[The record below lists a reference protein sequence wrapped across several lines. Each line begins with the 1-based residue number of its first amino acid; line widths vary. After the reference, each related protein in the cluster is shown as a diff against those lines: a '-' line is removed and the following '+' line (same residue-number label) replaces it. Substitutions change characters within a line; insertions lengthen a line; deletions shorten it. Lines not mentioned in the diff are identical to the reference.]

1 MSHPEHHHDI
11 HVPREALIAAA
22 LAILVTI
29 GTVAYFRIGGLEPAA
44 SITDADRYQT
54 AYQLKFEDGS
64 NGSVRVHEVSSDGQ
78 ERFVHEIPSGEGGF
92 IRGVLRS
99 LTRARNAQGIGRDR
113 PFVLKQLVSG
123 TLLLE
128 DPETG
133 QRIDLQAFGPDNIG
147 SFRTI
152 LDSIEAGTS

>member
-11 HVPREALIAAA
+11 HVPPQALMAAA
-22 LAILVTI
+22 IAILVTLA
-29 GTVAYFRIGGLEPAA
+29 TVAVFRIGGLEPSAT
-44 SITDADRYQT
+44 IEDADQYI
-54 AYQLKFEDGS
+54 ASYQLKFEDGP
-64 NGSVRVHEVSSDGQ
+64 NGSVLVREISGSGE
-78 ERFVHEIPSGEGGF
+78 ERFVHEVPSGEGGF

-99 LTRARNAQGIGRDR
+99 LARARNAQGIGSDH
-113 PFVLKQLVSG
+113 PFVLKQQATG

-133 QRIDLQAFGPDNIG
+133 QRIDLQAFGPTNIG

-152 LDSIEAGTS
+152 LEHAAAGP